1 MIEIRYEFG
10 LYNAYL
16 NDELIDSKKTLAGL
30 LNFLLKRSNHYA
42 NKLCE

>member
-16 NDELIDSKKTLAGL
+16 DGWQIESKKTLAGL
-30 LNFLLKRSNHYA
+30 LNFLLERSNYFA
-42 NKLCE
+42 SKLCE